1 MKQTEPFIVDIIC
14 MNVDPI
20 STLKSCHV
28 TGCAIAST
36 REEASIMIQDRLMSR
51 SFVVVDI
58 LNVLPITS
66 LATDDDNKEQTLIR
80 RACSSPINCSVML
93 IPFSGERLSL
103 DQINAFPSPSN
114 QMHS

>member
-1 MKQTEPFIVDIIC
+1 MNQQEPFIVDMIC

-36 REEASIMIQDRLMSR
+36 KEEASIMIQDRLVSR
-51 SFVVVDI
+51 SFVVIDV

-80 RACSSPINCSVML
+80 RACSSPINCSVIL
-93 IPFSGERLSL
+93 IPFSGTGLSL
-103 DQINAFPSPSN
+103 DQINGYPSPAN